1 MNLTEEQKEKIK
13 LKLEEEHKVSEAS
26 SKEKIKNEIL
36 SKQYFMLFGIS
47 IVISTIW
54 RITFPKT
61 PFKNF
66 EIVVVGIFVFLFF
79 ILGKFIV
86 HKREKGLTKLKEEF
100 HNDIDD

>member
-36 SKQYFMLFGIS
+36 RKQYFMLFGIS

-54 RITFPKT
+54 RMTFPKT

-66 EIVVVGIFVFLFF
+66 EIVVVGIFVFLFW
-79 ILGKFIV
+79 KV
-86 HKREKGLTKLKEEF
+86 YSSQKRKRINKVKGR
-100 HNDIDD
+100 IPQ